1 MSSENPVADRL
12 LTDAR
17 RKTVRQSSP
26 MLARAA
32 LIVGVIAV
40 LPRIHPA
47 IEIGLASTA
56 LGLGIAAGQRSVAAT
71 QAKIAIVLGLAA
83 IFIGVFFYTL
93 TIALT

>member
-17 RKTVRQSSP
+17 RKTARQSSP

-40 LPRIHPA
+40 L
-47 IEIGLASTA
+47 ASPISIAGWILGSIA
-56 LGLGIAAGQRSVAAT
+56 LGLGIAAAQRTVGST